1 MNDAKVRD
9 PNASAGRLRRILW
22 SALFGVAFGSLFPL
36 VSTLIALLGAE
47 QSVTSSNA
55 IAAHKSSPLLQVIDT
70 IPLILGL
77 AAGLLGRAMARFDDF
92 IASLEGTVAQRD
104 LVLQRAQ
111 SEATAARKAKGALL
125 GQLVLRMREEFKQG
139 GEAMNDLL
147 NAGLPLEYQRRLK
160 SVDAS
165 NRRIGARL
173 WDIEMLAN
181 VEDEAA
187 APSEGELCRPEKV
200 CEQALIAFNERSPQ
214 QLRYRLRAASDLPR
228 EIRISQERVS
238 RSLICLVQCALKIG
252 SQQTLDVSLTHF
264 AGSPGGTS
272 QILVSVRNPNTPS
285 SKSVV
290 RAFSDLDPNAKETK
304 QSGELELALCRQL
317 AVAHH
322 GDVGVRPD
330 PAGGMSYWLLFPY
343 HIEGE
348 DRGPEQTNT
357 DSQEMVETRIEA
369 A

>member
-9 PNASAGRLRRILW
+9 PNASAGRFRRILW

-36 VSTLIALLGAE
+36 VSTLISLLGAE
-47 QSVTSSNA
+47 QSLTIDNA

-70 IPLILGL
+70 IPLILSM
-77 AAGLLGRAMARFDDF
+77 AAGLLGRSMARFDDF

-104 LVLQRAQ
+104 MILRRAQ
-111 SEATAARKAKGALL
+111 LEATAARKAKGALL
-125 GQLVLRMREEFKQG
+125 GQLVQRMRHEFKQG
-139 GEAMNDLL
+139 SEAMDDLL

-160 SVDAS
+160 WVDAA
-165 NRRIGARL
+165 NRRIGATL

-187 APSEGELCRPEKV
+187 APSDGELCRPEQV
-200 CEQALIAFNERSPQ
+200 CEQALISFNERSTQ
-214 QLRYRLRAASDLPR
+214 QLRYRLRPASDLPR
-228 EIRISQERVS
+228 EIRICQERVS
-238 RSLICLVQCALKIG
+238 RTLICLVQCALKIG

-272 QILVSVRNPNTPS
+272 QILISVRNPNTPS

-290 RAFSDLDPNAKETK
+290 RAFSDLDPNQKDAKDT
-304 QSGELELALCRQL
+304 GELELALCRQL
-317 AVAHH
+317 AVAHY
-322 GDVGVRPD
+322 GEVGVRPD

-343 HIEGE
+343 HTEGE
-348 DRGPEQTNT
+348 ERGPEASVT